1 MERQSVASILGHA
14 GRLPG
19 PASLRWRFWLALNVA
34 IAALVVAWI
43 TVRAG
48 DESGTP
54 PPSFSR
60 PPAAVSA
67 DIEVVSAVSTAIETR
82 IDLRVGAIGD
92 ERTLPIR
99 VANLPRLVFA
109 DGTSILARGQDSGID
124 RVGLLFPGSAGR
136 DARLELS
143 LSREAGQ
150 LDAGQPGRT
159 AVLDLPISIDA
170 PYAAETAR
178 SAGLEVALGP
188 GVAVI
193 DRVVRDASGVEIT
206 GHFAGFS
213 TEELQAMELI
223 GSSLAV
229 PGNELRVYSFRGG
242 FGEKYERFELVF
254 AGKDVPADATLMLRL
269 GVLPA
274 QPDRPTP
281 ARLRPGRSARPGSV
295 AWLSPTDAATTLLG
309 RLALWLALHSS
320 LRPWRSGLSP
330 AAASAKSSFA
340 WTGPPRLRSRSTK
353 PSNAPRRKWATTSFV
368 RVTCPAA
375 TGPST
380 STRSGSTTR
389 SGTRANS
396 AS

>member
-19 PASLRWRFWLALNVA
+19 PASLRWRLWLVA
-34 IAALVVAWI
+34 NAGIAALVVAWI
-43 TVRAG
+43 AVRAG

-54 PPSFSR
+54 PPSFSS
-60 PPAAVSA
+60 PAATVSA

-109 DGTSILARGQDSGID
+109 DGTWVFARGQDSGVD
-124 RVGLLFPGSAGR
+124 RVGLLFPGSTGGE
-136 DARLELS
+136 ARLELS

-150 LDAGQPGRT
+150 MDAGKPGRT

-170 PYAAETAR
+170 PYAAEAWEPQ
-178 SAGLEVALGP
+178 GLEAALGP

-206 GHFAGFS
+206 GHFTGFS

-223 GSSLAV
+223 GSTLAV

-254 AGKDVPADATLMLRL
+254 AGKDVPTDPALTLRL

-274 QPDRPTP
+274 QPGTATP
-281 ARLRPGRSARPGSV
+281 ARLAGPGLPAE
-295 AWLSPTDAATTLLG
+295 ATIPL
-309 RLALWLALHSS
+309 
-320 LRPWRSGLSP
+320 
-330 AAASAKSSFA
+330 ASA
-340 WTGPPRLRSRSTK
+340 
-353 PSNAPRRKWATTSFV
+353 N
-368 RVTCPAA
+368 
-375 TGPST
+375 
-380 STRSGSTTR
+380 
-389 SGTRANS
+389 
-396 AS
+396 

>member
-1 MERQSVASILGHA
+1 MERLSVAAILGHV
-14 GRLPG
+14 GHLPG
-19 PASLRWRFWLALNVA
+19 WASLRWRLWLALNA
-34 IAALVVAWI
+34 GLAALLVAWI
-43 TVRAG
+43 AVSAG

-54 PPSFSR
+54 PPSFSL

-67 DIEVVSAVSTAIETR
+67 DIAVASAVSTAIETR
-82 IDLRVGAIGD
+82 IELRVGAIGD

-99 VANLPRLVFA
+99 TASRPRLVLA
-109 DGTSILARGQDSGID
+109 DGRAVEARGQETGVD
-124 RVGLLFPGSAGR
+124 RLTLLFPGSTGGE
-136 DARLELS
+136 ARLELS

-150 LDAGQPGRT
+150 MDAGTPGRT
-159 AVLDLPISIDA
+159 AMLDLPISIDV

-242 FGEKYERFELVF
+242 FGEEYQRFELVF
-254 AGKDVPADATLMLRL
+254 AGKDVPTGAALTLRL

-274 QPDRPTP
+274 QPNRPTP
-281 ARLRPGRSARPGSV
+281 ARFAEPGLPAE
-295 AWLSPTDAATTLLG
+295 ATI
-309 RLALWLALHSS
+309 S
-320 LRPWRSGLSP
+320 L
-330 AAASAKSSFA
+330 AAA
-340 WTGPPRLRSRSTK
+340 
-353 PSNAPRRKWATTSFV
+353 N
-368 RVTCPAA
+368 
-375 TGPST
+375 
-380 STRSGSTTR
+380 
-389 SGTRANS
+389 
-396 AS
+396 

>member
-1 MERQSVASILGHA
+1 MERPSVASILGHV
-14 GRLPG
+14 GHLPA
-19 PASLRWRFWLALNVA
+19 PASLRWRLWLALNVG

-54 PPSFSR
+54 PPSFSL

-67 DIEVVSAVSTAIETR
+67 DIAVASAVSTAIETR
-82 IDLRVGAIGD
+82 IELRVGAIGD

-99 VANLPRLVFA
+99 TASRPRLVLA
-109 DGTSILARGQDSGID
+109 DGRAVEARGQETGVD
-124 RVGLLFPGSAGR
+124 RLTLLFPGSTGGE
-136 DARLELS
+136 ARLELS

-150 LDAGQPGRT
+150 MDAGTPGRT
-159 AVLDLPISIDA
+159 AMLDLPISIDA

-254 AGKDVPADATLMLRL
+254 AGKDVPTDPALTLRL

-274 QPDRPTP
+274 QPGTATP
-281 ARLRPGRSARPGSV
+281 ARLADPRLPAE
-295 AWLSPTDAATTLLG
+295 ATI
-309 RLALWLALHSS
+309 S
-320 LRPWRSGLSP
+320 L
-330 AAASAKSSFA
+330 ASA
-340 WTGPPRLRSRSTK
+340 
-353 PSNAPRRKWATTSFV
+353 N
-368 RVTCPAA
+368 
-375 TGPST
+375 
-380 STRSGSTTR
+380 
-389 SGTRANS
+389 
-396 AS
+396 

>member
-1 MERQSVASILGHA
+1 MERLSVPILPRTR
-14 GRLPG
+14 GRVQG
-19 PASLRWRFWLALNVA
+19 SSSLRWRLWLALNVA

-67 DIEVVSAVSTAIETR
+67 DIEVVSAVNTAVETR
-82 IDLRVGAIGD
+82 IELRVGAIGD

-99 VANLPRLVFA
+99 VPNRPRLVLA
-109 DGTSILARGQDSGID
+109 DGGAVDARGQETGVD
-124 RVGLLFPGSAGR
+124 RITLLFPGSAGGE
-136 DARLELS
+136 ARLELN
-143 LSREAGQ
+143 LSREADQ
-150 LDAGQPGRT
+150 MTAGQPGRT

-170 PYAAETAR
+170 PYAAEAWEPR
-178 SAGLEVALGP
+178 GLEAALGP

-206 GHFAGFS
+206 GHFTGFS
-213 TEELQAMELI
+213 VEELQAMELI
-223 GSSLAV
+223 GSSLAL

-254 AGKDVPADATLMLRL
+254 AGKDVPADATLTLRL

-281 ARLRPGRSARPGSV
+281 ARLAGPGLPAE
-295 AWLSPTDAATTLLG
+295 ATMA
-309 RLALWLALHSS
+309 LASD
-320 LRPWRSGLSP
+320 
-330 AAASAKSSFA
+330 
-340 WTGPPRLRSRSTK
+340 
-353 PSNAPRRKWATTSFV
+353 N
-368 RVTCPAA
+368 
-375 TGPST
+375 
-380 STRSGSTTR
+380 
-389 SGTRANS
+389 
-396 AS
+396 

>member
-1 MERQSVASILGHA
+1 MSVPAIPGLR

-19 PASLRWRFWLALNVA
+19 PASLRWRPWLTLNVA

-54 PPSFSR
+54 PPSFSP
-60 PPAAVSA
+60 PPATVSA

-82 IDLRVGAIGD
+82 IELRVGAIGD

-109 DGTSILARGQDSGID
+109 DGTWVFARGHETGVD
-124 RVGLLFPGSAGR
+124 RIALLFPGSAGR
-136 DARLELS
+136 DARLEVS

-150 LDAGQPGRT
+150 MDAGKPGRT
-159 AVLDLPISIDA
+159 AMLDLPISIDV

-178 SAGLEVALGP
+178 PAGLEAALGP

-206 GHFAGFS
+206 GHFTGFS
-213 TEELQAMELI
+213 VEELQAMELI
-223 GSSLAV
+223 GSSLAL

-254 AGKDVPADATLMLRL
+254 AGKDVPADATLTLRL

-281 ARLRPGRSARPGSV
+281 ARLAGPG
-295 AWLSPTDAATTLLG
+295 LAAEATMA
-309 RLALWLALHSS
+309 LASD
-320 LRPWRSGLSP
+320 
-330 AAASAKSSFA
+330 
-340 WTGPPRLRSRSTK
+340 
-353 PSNAPRRKWATTSFV
+353 N
-368 RVTCPAA
+368 
-375 TGPST
+375 
-380 STRSGSTTR
+380 
-389 SGTRANS
+389 
-396 AS
+396 